1 VDAGIC
7 KSFALQNFAE
17 RKLCKYIRAA
27 GPKKKNGKS
36 SHAETERKQSAWL
49 KKIFIFSFFSVTIPK
64 SFPCG
69 YTVLGGF
76 NVVFFGISIES
87 KKKNDPVDISKKIC
101 FYF

>member
-36 SHAETERKQSAWL
+36 SHAEIERKQSAWL
-49 KKIFIFSFFSVTIPK
+49 KKYLIFIFSVTIPK

-76 NVVFFGISIES
+76 NFVFF
-87 KKKNDPVDISKKIC
+87 
-101 FYF
+101 F